1 MGNTYLYINDSTSVY
16 YNNSKQEYYVANTL
30 QKNEDSVNIENKAAE
45 AAYKI
50 FSDEISKY
58 ISHFKN
64 IAILTAAGTSMD
76 NGATHSGKT
85 REGLWTECEATI
97 NEIATQLKGESSI
110 SQDNLNSIINNKDI
124 ESFLSFVI
132 LFEKISNR
140 ELQDFDGKSL
150 KEKLEKQIALACTLQ
165 LDENNHHHALFL
177 QKLLARK
184 NSDPRVQLYTT
195 NYDKLFEQAAQ
206 NIGATIID
214 GFSFTLPRRFSG
226 NNFDKDIVY
235 RERTRVKNEESF
247 VPNVFQLYKLHGS
260 IDWEKDE
267 QGSIIQNENTE
278 KPCIIYPA
286 SNKYESSYEQPYF
299 EMMAHFQ
306 QTLRKEGT
314 LLIVVGFGF
323 KDKHIQNVIKEA
335 ITQNPNFHLL
345 IVCYE
350 KDKGIT
356 KELLP
361 DFIEQD
367 KKEEKIN
374 VRYNN
379 VSILHSTFKDFVENY
394 PMNQSYNIDNPQ
406 NHAVRL

>member
-1 MGNTYLYINDSTSVY
+1 MENTYLYINNTTSVY
-16 YNNSKQEYYVANTL
+16 YNNSQQKYYVANTL
-30 QKNEDSVNIENKAAE
+30 QKNEDSVDVASKAAE
-45 AAYKI
+45 TAYKI

-64 IAILTAAGTSMD
+64 IAVLTAAGTSMD
-76 NGATHSGKT
+76 NGVHSGKT
-85 REGLWTECEATI
+85 RDGLWNECQATI
-97 NEIATQLKGESSI
+97 DEIVSLLRKESSI
-110 SQDNLNSIINNKDI
+110 SQANLNSIITNKDI

-140 ELQDFDGKSL
+140 KLNDFDGQSL
-150 KEKLEKQIALACTLQ
+150 KEKLEKQIASACTLQ
-165 LDENNHHHALFL
+165 LDESNHHHALFL

-184 NSDPRVQLYTT
+184 NSDPRIQLYTT

-226 NNFDKDIVY
+226 NNFEKDIVY

-267 QGSIIQNENTE
+267 QGSIIQNENTQ
-278 KPCIIYPA
+278 KPCIVYPA
-286 SNKYESSYEQPYF
+286 SDKYESSYEQPYF

-335 ITQNPNFHLL
+335 VTQNPNFHLL
-345 IVCYE
+345 IVCYAQ
-350 KDKGIT
+350 DKGIT
-356 KELLP
+356 CELLP
-361 DFIEQD
+361 DFIKQET
-367 KKEEKIN
+367 EEKIK
-374 VRYNN
+374 VIYNN
-379 VSILHSTFKDFVENY
+379 VSILHSTFKDFVENF
-394 PMNQSYNIDNPQ
+394 PMNQSYNTDNTQ
-406 NHAVRL
+406 DHAARL

>member
-1 MGNTYLYINDSTSVY
+1 MIQKCKRSRDTRQITS
-16 YNNSKQEYYVANTL
+16 N
-30 QKNEDSVNIENKAAE
+30 
-45 AAYKI
+45 
-50 FSDEISKY
+50 
-58 ISHFKN
+58 H
-64 IAILTAAGTSMD
+64 
-76 NGATHSGKT
+76 
-85 REGLWTECEATI
+85 
-97 NEIATQLKGESSI
+97 
-110 SQDNLNSIINNKDI
+110 DI
-124 ESFLSFVI
+124 ESFLSFVT

-140 ELQDFDGKSL
+140 ELQDFEGHSL
-150 KEKLEKQIALACTLQ
+150 KEKLEKQIASACTLQ
-165 LDENNHHHALFL
+165 LDENNHHHALCL

-226 NNFDKDIVY
+226 NNFEKDIVY

-267 QGSIIQNENTE
+267 NGSIIQNENTE

-286 SNKYESSYEQPYF
+286 SDKYESSYEQPYF

-335 ITQNPNFHLL
+335 VTQNPNFHLL

-350 KDKGIT
+350 KGKGIT

-361 DFIEQD
+361 DFIKQD
-367 KKEEKIN
+367 ENEENIKVI
-374 VRYNN
+374 YNN

-394 PMNQSYNIDNPQ
+394 PLNQSYNTDNTQ
-406 NHAVRL
+406 DHATRL

>member
-1 MGNTYLYINDSTSVY
+1 MENTYLYINNSTSVY
-16 YNNSKQEYYVANTL
+16 YNSSKQEYYVANTL
-30 QKNEDSVNIENKAAE
+30 QKHEESVNIAEKAAE

-50 FSDEISKY
+50 FSEEISKY

-76 NGATHSGKT
+76 NGTHSGKT
-85 REGLWTECEATI
+85 RDGLWTECEATI
-97 NEIATQLKGESSI
+97 NEIVTQLRSESSI
-110 SQDNLNSIINNKDI
+110 SQENLSSITSNHDI

-132 LFEKISNR
+132 LFEKISSR
-140 ELQDFDGKSL
+140 ELRDFEGHSL
-150 KEKLEKQIALACTLQ
+150 KEKLEKQIASACTLQ
-165 LDENNHHHALFL
+165 LDENNHHHELFL

-226 NNFDKDIVY
+226 NNFEKDIVY

-267 QGSIIQNENTE
+267 KGSIIQNEHTE

-286 SNKYESSYEQPYF
+286 SDKYESSYEQPYF

-335 ITQNPNFHLL
+335 VTQNPNFHLL

-350 KDKGIT
+350 KGKGIT

-361 DFIEQD
+361 DFLKQD
-367 KKEEKIN
+367 EIEEKIK
-374 VRYNN
+374 VIYNN
-379 VSILHSTFKDFVENY
+379 VSILHSTFKDFIENY
-394 PMNQSYNIDNPQ
+394 PLNQSYNTDNTQ
-406 NHAVRL
+406 DHAARL

>member
-1 MGNTYLYINDSTSVY
+1 MENTYLYINNSTSVY
-16 YNNSKQEYYVANTL
+16 YNSSKQEYYVANTL
-30 QKNEDSVNIENKAAE
+30 QKHEESVNIAEKAAE

-50 FSDEISKY
+50 FSEEISKY

-76 NGATHSGKT
+76 NGTHSGKT
-85 REGLWTECEATI
+85 RDGLWTECEATI
-97 NEIATQLKGESSI
+97 NEIVTQLRSESSI
-110 SQDNLNSIINNKDI
+110 SQENLSSITSNHDI

-132 LFEKISNR
+132 LFEKISSR
-140 ELQDFDGKSL
+140 ELRDFEGHSL
-150 KEKLEKQIALACTLQ
+150 KEKLEKQIASACTLQ
-165 LDENNHHHALFL
+165 LDENNHHHELFL

-226 NNFDKDIVY
+226 NNFEKDIVY

-267 QGSIIQNENTE
+267 KGSIIQNEHTE

-286 SNKYESSYEQPYF
+286 SDKYESSYEQPYF

-335 ITQNPNFHLL
+335 VTQNPNFHLL

-350 KDKGIT
+350 KGKGIT

-361 DFIEQD
+361 DFLKQD
-367 KKEEKIN
+367 EIEEKIK
-374 VRYNN
+374 VIYNN

-394 PMNQSYNIDNPQ
+394 PLNQSYNTDNTQ
-406 NHAVRL
+406 DHAARL

>member
-1 MGNTYLYINDSTSVY
+1 MDNTYLFLNTSTSVY
-16 YNNSKQEYYVANTL
+16 YSTKNKQYYIADELQETQDGIDLISQASK
-30 QKNEDSVNIENKAAE
+30 
-45 AAYKI
+45 AAYKL
-50 FSDEISKY
+50 FSTEISKY

-64 IAILTAAGTSMD
+64 IAVLTAAGTSMD
-76 NGATHSGKT
+76 NGTHSGKT
-85 REGLWTECEATI
+85 RDGLWNECSDNINKIISKLQSEA
-97 NEIATQLKGESSI
+97 SI
-110 SQDNLNSIINNKDI
+110 SQEHLTSIINNKDI

-132 LFEKISNR
+132 LFEKISNKAIFD
-140 ELQDFDGKSL
+140 EDGKSL
-150 KEKLEKQIALACTLQ
+150 KEKIEKQIASACTLH
-165 LDENNHHHALFL
+165 LDAENHHHSLFL

-184 NSDPRVQLYTT
+184 TSDPRIQLYTT

-226 NNFDKDIVY
+226 NNFEKDIVY

-267 QGSIIQNENTE
+267 QGSIIQNENTQ
-278 KPCIIYPA
+278 KPCIVYPA
-286 SNKYESSYEQPYF
+286 SDKYESSYEQPYF

-335 ITQNPNFHLL
+335 VTQNPNFHLL
-345 IVCYE
+345 IVCYAQ
-350 KDKGIT
+350 DKGIT
-356 KELLP
+356 CELLP
-361 DFIEQD
+361 DFIKQET
-367 KKEEKIN
+367 EEKIK
-374 VRYNN
+374 VIYNN
-379 VSILHSTFKDFVENY
+379 VSILHSTFKDFVENF
-394 PMNQSYNIDNPQ
+394 PMNQSYNTDNTQ
-406 NHAVRL
+406 DHAARL

>member
-1 MGNTYLYINDSTSVY
+1 MENTYLYINNSTSVY
-16 YNNSKQEYYVANTL
+16 YNSSKQEYYVANTL
-30 QKNEDSVNIENKAAE
+30 QKHEESVNIAEKAAE

-50 FSDEISKY
+50 FSEEISKY

-76 NGATHSGKT
+76 NGTHSGKT
-85 REGLWTECEATI
+85 RDGLWTECEATI
-97 NEIATQLKGESSI
+97 NEIVTQLRCESSI
-110 SQDNLNSIINNKDI
+110 SQENLSSITSNHDI

-132 LFEKISNR
+132 LFEKISSR
-140 ELQDFDGKSL
+140 ELRDFEGHSL
-150 KEKLEKQIALACTLQ
+150 KEKLEKQIASACTLQ
-165 LDENNHHHALFL
+165 LDENNHHHELFL

-226 NNFDKDIVY
+226 NNFEKDIVY

-267 QGSIIQNENTE
+267 KGSIIQNEHTE

-286 SNKYESSYEQPYF
+286 SDKYESSYEQPYF

-335 ITQNPNFHLL
+335 VTQNPNFHLL

-350 KDKGIT
+350 KGKGIT

-361 DFIEQD
+361 DFLKQD
-367 KKEEKIN
+367 EKEGKIK
-374 VRYNN
+374 VIYNN

-394 PMNQSYNIDNPQ
+394 PLNQSYNTDNTQ
-406 NHAVRL
+406 DHAARL

>member
-1 MGNTYLYINDSTSVY
+1 MENTYLYINNSTSVY
-16 YNNSKQEYYVANTL
+16 YNSSKQEYYVANTL
-30 QKNEDSVNIENKAAE
+30 QKHEESVNIAEKTAE

-50 FSDEISKY
+50 FSEEISKY

-76 NGATHSGKT
+76 NGSHSGKT
-85 REGLWTECEATI
+85 RDGLWTECEATI
-97 NEIATQLKGESSI
+97 NEIVTQLRSESSI
-110 SQDNLNSIINNKDI
+110 SQENLSSITSNHDI

-132 LFEKISNR
+132 LFEKISSR
-140 ELQDFDGKSL
+140 ELRDFKGHSL
-150 KEKLEKQIALACTLQ
+150 KEKLEKQIASACTLQ
-165 LDENNHHHALFL
+165 LDENNHHHELFL

-226 NNFDKDIVY
+226 NNFEKDIVY

-267 QGSIIQNENTE
+267 KGSIIQNEHTE

-286 SNKYESSYEQPYF
+286 SDKYESSYEQPYF

-335 ITQNPNFHLL
+335 VTQNPNFHLL

-350 KDKGIT
+350 KGKGIT

-361 DFIEQD
+361 DFLKQD
-367 KKEEKIN
+367 EKEEKIK
-374 VRYNN
+374 VIYNN

-394 PMNQSYNIDNPQ
+394 PLNQSYNTDNTQ
-406 NHAVRL
+406 DHAARL

>member
-1 MGNTYLYINDSTSVY
+1 MENTYLYINNSTSVY
-16 YNNSKQEYYVANTL
+16 YNSSKQEYYVANTL
-30 QKNEDSVNIENKAAE
+30 QKHEESVNIAEKAAE

-50 FSDEISKY
+50 FSEEISKY

-76 NGATHSGKT
+76 NGTHSGKT
-85 REGLWTECEATI
+85 RDGLWTECEATI
-97 NEIATQLKGESSI
+97 NEIVTQLRSESSI
-110 SQDNLNSIINNKDI
+110 SQENLSSITSNHDI

-132 LFEKISNR
+132 LFEKISSR
-140 ELQDFDGKSL
+140 ELRDFEGHSL
-150 KEKLEKQIALACTLQ
+150 KEKLEKQIASACTLQ
-165 LDENNHHHALFL
+165 LDENNHHHELFL

-226 NNFDKDIVY
+226 NNFEKDIVY

-267 QGSIIQNENTE
+267 KGSIIQNEHTE

-286 SNKYESSYEQPYF
+286 SDKYESSYEQPYF

-335 ITQNPNFHLL
+335 VTQNPNFHLL

-350 KDKGIT
+350 KGKGIT

-361 DFIEQD
+361 DFLKQD
-367 KKEEKIN
+367 EKEGKIK
-374 VRYNN
+374 VIYNN

-394 PMNQSYNIDNPQ
+394 PLNQSYNTDNTQ
-406 NHAVRL
+406 DHAARL

>member
-1 MGNTYLYINDSTSVY
+1 MENTYLYINNSTSVY
-16 YNNSKQEYYVANTL
+16 YNSSKQKYYVANTL
-30 QKNEDSVNIENKAAE
+30 QKHEESVNIAEKAAE

-50 FSDEISKY
+50 FSEEISKY

-76 NGATHSGKT
+76 NGTHSGKT
-85 REGLWTECEATI
+85 RDGLWTECEATI
-97 NEIATQLKGESSI
+97 NEIVTQLRSESSI
-110 SQDNLNSIINNKDI
+110 SQENLSSITSNHDI

-132 LFEKISNR
+132 LFEKISSR
-140 ELQDFDGKSL
+140 ELRDFEGHSL
-150 KEKLEKQIALACTLQ
+150 KEKLEKQIASACTLQ
-165 LDENNHHHALFL
+165 LDENNHHHELFL

-226 NNFDKDIVY
+226 NNFEKDIVY

-267 QGSIIQNENTE
+267 KGSIIQNEHTE

-286 SNKYESSYEQPYF
+286 SDKYESSYEQPYF

-335 ITQNPNFHLL
+335 VTQNPNFHLL

-350 KDKGIT
+350 KGKGIT

-361 DFIEQD
+361 DFLKQD
-367 KKEEKIN
+367 EIEEKIK
-374 VRYNN
+374 VIYNN

-394 PMNQSYNIDNPQ
+394 PLNQSYNTDNTQ
-406 NHAVRL
+406 DHAARL

>member
-1 MGNTYLYINDSTSVY
+1 MENTYLYINNTTSVY
-16 YNNSKQEYYVANTL
+16 YNNSQQKYYVANTL
-30 QKNEDSVNIENKAAE
+30 QKNEDSVDVASKAAE
-45 AAYKI
+45 TAYKF

-64 IAILTAAGTSMD
+64 IAVLTAAGTSMD
-76 NGATHSGKT
+76 NGVHSGKT
-85 REGLWTECEATI
+85 RDGLWNECQATI
-97 NEIATQLKGESSI
+97 DEIVSLLRTESSI
-110 SQDNLNSIINNKDI
+110 SQANLNSIITNKDI

-140 ELQDFDGKSL
+140 KLNDSDGQSL
-150 KEKLEKQIALACTLQ
+150 KEKLEKQIASACTLQ
-165 LDENNHHHALFL
+165 LDGNNHHHELFL

-226 NNFDKDIVY
+226 NNFEKDIVY

-260 IDWEKDE
+260 IDWEKDKK
-267 QGSIIQNENTE
+267 GSIIQNEHTE

-286 SNKYESSYEQPYF
+286 SDKYESSYEQPYF

-335 ITQNPNFHLL
+335 VTQNPNFHLL

-350 KDKGIT
+350 KGKGIT

-361 DFIEQD
+361 DFLKQD
-367 KKEEKIN
+367 EKEEKIK
-374 VRYNN
+374 VIYNN

-394 PMNQSYNIDNPQ
+394 PLNQSYNTDNTQ
-406 NHAVRL
+406 DHAARL

>member
-1 MGNTYLYINDSTSVY
+1 MDNTYLFLNTSTSVY
-16 YNNSKQEYYVANTL
+16 YSTKNKQYYIADELQETQDGIDLISQASK
-30 QKNEDSVNIENKAAE
+30 
-45 AAYKI
+45 AAYKL
-50 FSDEISKY
+50 FSTEISKY

-64 IAILTAAGTSMD
+64 IAVLTAAGTSMD
-76 NGATHSGKT
+76 NGTHSGKT
-85 REGLWTECEATI
+85 RDGLWNECSDNINKIISKLQSEA
-97 NEIATQLKGESSI
+97 SI
-110 SQDNLNSIINNKDI
+110 SQEHLTSIINNKDI

-132 LFEKISNR
+132 LFEKISNNAIFD
-140 ELQDFDGKSL
+140 EDGKSL
-150 KEKLEKQIALACTLQ
+150 KEKIEKQIASACTLH
-165 LDENNHHHALFL
+165 LDAENHHHSLFL

-184 NSDPRVQLYTT
+184 TSDPRIQLYTT

-226 NNFDKDIVY
+226 NNFEKDIVY

-267 QGSIIQNENTE
+267 QGSIIQNENTQ
-278 KPCIIYPA
+278 KPCIVYPA
-286 SNKYESSYEQPYF
+286 SDKYESSYEQPYF

-335 ITQNPNFHLL
+335 VTQNPNFHLL
-345 IVCYE
+345 IVCYAQ
-350 KDKGIT
+350 DKGIT
-356 KELLP
+356 CELLP
-361 DFIEQD
+361 DFIKQET
-367 KKEEKIN
+367 EEKIK
-374 VRYNN
+374 VIYNN
-379 VSILHSTFKDFVENY
+379 VSILHSTFKDFVENF
-394 PMNQSYNIDNPQ
+394 PMNQSYNTDNTQ
-406 NHAVRL
+406 DHAARL

>member
-1 MGNTYLYINDSTSVY
+1 MENTYLYINNSTSVY
-16 YNNSKQEYYVANTL
+16 YNSSKQEYYVANTL
-30 QKNEDSVNIENKAAE
+30 QKHEESVNIAEKAAE

-50 FSDEISKY
+50 FSEEISKY

-76 NGATHSGKT
+76 NGTHSGKT
-85 REGLWTECEATI
+85 RDGLWIECEATI
-97 NEIATQLKGESSI
+97 NEIVTQLRSESSI
-110 SQDNLNSIINNKDI
+110 SQENLSSITSNHDI

-132 LFEKISNR
+132 LFEKISSR
-140 ELQDFDGKSL
+140 ELRDFERHSL
-150 KEKLEKQIALACTLQ
+150 KEKLEKQIASACTLQ
-165 LDENNHHHALFL
+165 LDENNHHHELFL

-226 NNFDKDIVY
+226 NNFEKDIVY

-267 QGSIIQNENTE
+267 KGSIIQNEHTE

-286 SNKYESSYEQPYF
+286 SDKYESSYEQPYF

-335 ITQNPNFHLL
+335 VTQNPNFHLL

-350 KDKGIT
+350 KGKGIT

-361 DFIEQD
+361 DFLKQD
-367 KKEEKIN
+367 EIEEKIK
-374 VRYNN
+374 VIYNN

-394 PMNQSYNIDNPQ
+394 PLNQSYNTDNTQ
-406 NHAVRL
+406 DHAARL

>member
-1 MGNTYLYINDSTSVY
+1 MENTYLYINNSTSVY
-16 YNNSKQEYYVANTL
+16 YNSRKQEYYVANTL
-30 QKNEDSVNIENKAAE
+30 QKHEESVNIAEKAAE

-50 FSDEISKY
+50 FSEEISKY

-76 NGATHSGKT
+76 NGTHSGKT
-85 REGLWTECEATI
+85 RDGLWTECEATI
-97 NEIATQLKGESSI
+97 NEIVTQLRSESSI
-110 SQDNLNSIINNKDI
+110 SQENLSSITSNHDI

-132 LFEKISNR
+132 LFEKISSR
-140 ELQDFDGKSL
+140 ELLDFEGHSL
-150 KEKLEKQIALACTLQ
+150 KEKLEKQIASACTLQ
-165 LDENNHHHALFL
+165 LDENNHHHELFL

-226 NNFDKDIVY
+226 NNFEKDIVY

-267 QGSIIQNENTE
+267 KGSIIQNEHTE

-286 SNKYESSYEQPYF
+286 SDKYESSYEQPYF

-335 ITQNPNFHLL
+335 VTQNPNFHLL

-350 KDKGIT
+350 KGKGIT

-361 DFIEQD
+361 DFLKQD
-367 KKEEKIN
+367 EKEEKIK
-374 VRYNN
+374 VIYNN

-394 PMNQSYNIDNPQ
+394 PLNQSYNTDNTQ
-406 NHAVRL
+406 DHAARL